1 MTFKSNDPMPAS
13 AGVKDFLRDEF
24 SRAVRRYFRPIT
36 WIFEDRDPPS
46 QMSIDPAHS
55 VSPLKPERVELRGY
69 ALRNRRR

>member
-1 MTFKSNDPMPAS
+1 MTFKSNDPMPAYT
-13 AGVKDFLRDEF
+13 GVRDFLRDEF

-46 QMSIDPAHS
+46 QMLVDSTQS
-55 VSPLKPERVELRGY
+55 VRPLKPERVELRGY